1 MELLNN
7 SWVVGIGGGILS
19 GLIVT
24 LITRYLFTKKDNK
37 EYAQKVSAVNKE
49 VVYALRPGIS
59 EGYIPDNE
67 VLSSLINATARKY
80 RVERDDVY
88 QPKQIAEELIK
99 EIMDSSFISSE
110 TKKNYSETLAHL
122 VTKEKTTDA
131 ILSLRVERTS
141 IESEYR
147 QKQTERMSA
156 MLGITAA
163 MGTMAVALS
172 TVLDKPTLSSPI
184 KELINITLPTVT
196 VLASVLLATITMLIS
211 VKLKRSRD
219 GREEKET

>member
-1 MELLNN
+1 MQPLEN
-7 SWVVGIGGGILS
+7 I
-19 GLIVT
+19 
-24 LITRYLFTKKDNK
+24 
-37 EYAQKVSAVNKE
+37 
-49 VVYALRPGIS
+49 
-59 EGYIPDNE
+59 
-67 VLSSLINATARKY
+67 
-80 RVERDDVY
+80 VERDDVY

-110 TKKNYSETLAHL
+110 TKKNYCETLAHL

-156 MLGITAA
+156 MLGVTAA

-196 VLASVLLATITMLIS
+196 VLASVLLATIAMLIS